1 MQRTALRA
9 AADAERSATAT
20 TAMNE
25 DSSLHEDSLTTLRVR
40 TSVQPRVRTAW
51 QKSAYLLPAC
61 YLLVIAVLCAVG
73 LSPIAFGVVCGA
85 FIIVG
90 AIMPLVT
97 VALVSAFEAA
107 REWNL
112 VEPLMLG
119 LLACNC
125 FILNR
130 IGAYFDR

>member
-1 MQRTALRA
+1 M
-9 AADAERSATAT
+9 DEYPSHH
-20 TAMNE
+20 
-25 DSSLHEDSLTTLRVR
+25 DDSLTTLRVR
-40 TSVQPRVRTAW
+40 TSVEPRVRSAW

-90 AIMPLVT
+90 AIMPLAT

-107 REWNL
+107 REWNF

-130 IGAYFDR
+130 IGAYFDG

>member
-1 MQRTALRA
+1 M
-9 AADAERSATAT
+9 DE
-20 TAMNE
+20 NPGHH
-25 DSSLHEDSLTTLRVR
+25 DDSLTALRVR
-40 TSVQPRVRTAW
+40 TSVQPRVRSAW
-51 QKSAYLLPAC
+51 QKSAYFLPAC
-61 YLLVIAVLCAVG
+61 YLLCIAALCVVG

-97 VALVSAFEAA
+97 VALVSAFDAA

-112 VEPLMLG
+112 VGPLMLG

-130 IGAYFDR
+130 IGAYFDG

>member
-1 MQRTALRA
+1 MDEYPGQHKDSLPAMRVSA
-9 AADAERSATAT
+9 AA
-20 TAMNE
+20 
-25 DSSLHEDSLTTLRVR
+25 
-40 TSVQPRVRTAW
+40 QPRAPSAW

-61 YLLVIAVLCAVG
+61 YLLAIAVLCAVG

-90 AIMPLVT
+90 AIVPLVT

-107 REWNL
+107 RESNL

-119 LLACNC
+119 LLVCNC

-130 IGAYFDR
+130 IGAYFDG